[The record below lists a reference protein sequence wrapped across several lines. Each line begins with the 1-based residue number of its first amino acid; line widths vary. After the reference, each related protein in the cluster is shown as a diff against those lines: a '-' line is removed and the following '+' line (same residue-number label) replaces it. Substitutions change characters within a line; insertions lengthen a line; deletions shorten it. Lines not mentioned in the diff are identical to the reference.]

1 MIELLQG
8 AAVTAAK
15 LTEGRG
21 KIALVVKV
29 EGILVAGEYRGNGA
43 GKLFSHTV
51 AWDMIGTAPERLEEA
66 VRDIGHKIA
75 LAFADDTPP
84 PRQTETERARKLA
97 AKDRR
102 PSE

>member
-21 KIALVVKV
+21 SIRLTVEVEGVRVSGLYRGKGAGFQVSEVVAWGLIGSDPDRLEGVVRSMGAKIA
-29 EGILVAGEYRGNGA
+29 A
-43 GKLFSHTV
+43 
-51 AWDMIGTAPERLEEA
+51 
-66 VRDIGHKIA
+66 
-75 LAFADDTPP
+75 AFADDTPP